1 MKIRLGAPRALPG
14 YGQRGAAMVEFV
26 LTAGLLF
33 LLLFGILDLG
43 LALNA
48 RLVVAAAAREGARR
62 AAIEGGE
69 TAAVLDRVR
78 SQLALG
84 RIDADRAA
92 ITVSPRRASF
102 GGSISVTVDYAY
114 SFTSPMIQS
123 LAGGPVHLHAEAV
136 SRSER
141 VQ

>member
-1 MKIRLGAPRALPG
+1 MHQGAPPARPDR
-14 YGQRGAAMVEFV
+14 GQQGAAMLEFV

-33 LLLFGILDLG
+33 LLLFGILDVG

-48 RLVVAAAAREGARR
+48 RLTVAAAAREGARR

-69 TAAVLDRVR
+69 TAAVLERVR
-78 SQLALG
+78 AQLALG
-84 RIDADRAA
+84 PIDVSRAV
-92 ITVSPRRASF
+92 ITVSPRQAAL
-102 GGSISVTVDYAY
+102 GSGIAVTVDYPY
-114 SFTSPMIQS
+114 TFTSPMIQS
-123 LAGGPVHLHAEAV
+123 LAGGPIRLHAEAV